1 MEYPPKTPSKKPP
14 INYNTKHIT
23 FPIKIIKNNTTI
35 IKLSANPNYISNSN
49 NNSNNVTPFN
59 YSTLN
64 QEQQSTNHFQRS
76 ISEKVI
82 KLNKHNP
89 YIKYKK
95 LIYKK
100 KSINGKYPLF
110 NGNVITK
117 TSPDKKRTIE
127 EDCNISF
134 RNELIKNASFCYD
147 RYNNSSLFQ
156 NFTFDF
162 CRKKHYENNNNLS
175 INMSINKDE
184 WNNKEN
190 KTPLIKNENQLH
202 LMESI
207 NQCTIPVVN
216 APSGLHKK
224 NKERNIMFSPIKI
237 KNGFRS
243 KIYNEI
249 KDKVSGGSYLGINYQ
264 YTNNTNDKS
273 FKQGKYNLSF
283 DFNKTRK

>member
-1 MEYPPKTPSKKPP
+1 MEYSPNTPSKKPP

-35 IKLSANPNYISNSN
+35 IKLSANPNYNSNSN
-49 NNSNNVTPFN
+49 NNSNNVIPFT

-64 QEQQSTNHFQRS
+64 KEQQSTNHFQRS

-89 YIKYKK
+89 HIKYKK
-95 LIYKK
+95 PIYKK

-117 TSPDKKRTIE
+117 TFPDKKRTIE
-127 EDCNISF
+127 EDCNISY
-134 RNELIKNASFCYD
+134 RNELMKNASFCYD

-175 INMSINKDE
+175 VNISINKDE
-184 WNNKEN
+184 CNSKM
-190 KTPLIKNENQLH
+190 PLIQNESQVH
-202 LMESI
+202 FIEGV

-216 APSGLHKK
+216 PPSGLNQK
-224 NKERNIMFSPIKI
+224 NKERNIMFSPIQI
-237 KNGFRS
+237 NNVFRNQ
-243 KIYNEI
+243 IYKEI

-264 YTNNTNDKS
+264 HTNNINDKT
-273 FKQGKYNLSF
+273 FKQSKYDLSF
-283 DFNKTRK
+283 DFNKTMK